1 VSLVLFPAVLYFV
14 WFDYSDEF
22 VNRPF
27 TAWSDWSDAL
37 SAMGLGHFLF
47 RLSSR
52 VSDVKYYMPQLSNL
66 IYIAVSVVMLLYS
79 LVRDEDT
86 SNSYHA

>member
-1 VSLVLFPAVLYFV
+1 
-14 WFDYSDEF
+14 
-22 VNRPF
+22 
-27 TAWSDWSDAL
+27 
-37 SAMGLGHFLF
+37 MGLGHFLF